1 MWNMIEPQMVR
12 RGALIRCVLPEVLAH
27 PIDPCAV
34 DDNHR
39 LVLPTI
45 AITCA
50 VVVIIVI
57 HSTCSIFA
65 TTATFVWLTDSS

>member
-34 DDNHR
+34 EDNHR
-39 LVLPTI
+39 LVR
-45 AITCA
+45 A

-57 HSTCSIFA
+57 DSTCTVFA